1 MTTLEETGIQIRT
14 AVLNLQKLAN
24 QTRTTDPETASE
36 IDGIA
41 NSITEIVD
49 GKHPILKQQETN
61 DTPVYTGYHDAVIL
75 AYKETTVMRGEDAT
89 TDLEVI
95 SETSFMRELQDQDE
109 FEQDVMAAF
118 DGLEKAYSHWPGE
131 YVGMQLIVKRD
142 YVNMT

>member
-36 IDGIA
+36 IDKIA

-49 GKHPILKQQETN
+49 GKHPILKQQENN
-61 DTPVYTGYHDAVIL
+61 DTPVYTGHHDAVIL
-75 AYKETTVMRGEDAT
+75 AFREKDGTKPTEI
-89 TDLEVI
+89 I
-95 SETSFMRELQDQDE
+95 SETPFIRELKDQEE

-118 DGLEKAYSHWPGE
+118 NGLEKAYSHWPGE
-131 YVGMQLIVKRD
+131 YVGLQLIIQRE